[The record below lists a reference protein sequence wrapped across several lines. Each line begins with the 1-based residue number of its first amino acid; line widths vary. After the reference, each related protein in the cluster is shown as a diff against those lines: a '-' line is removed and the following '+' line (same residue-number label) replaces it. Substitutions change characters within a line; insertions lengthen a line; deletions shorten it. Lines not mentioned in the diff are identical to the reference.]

1 MTETAPIVR
10 FARALAHMLLL
21 AACSGAM
28 ASCNSSATTWP
39 QSAQAA
45 SSSPSSSLGVDA
57 GAPAPVTTPDQKKSS
72 RRPPKLPHDSRL
84 VCKEDRD
91 CVFVG
96 RRPCMCTECG
106 TSWREVLNRQAVKK
120 LRASWAR
127 KRCVAQPCPKCESHL
142 LGTKPICRAGQ
153 CTVE

>member
-1 MTETAPIVR
+1 MTETARIVR
-10 FARALAHMLLL
+10 FARALAHTLLL
-21 AACSGAM
+21 AACGGALAACSG
-28 ASCNSSATTWP
+28 NTWP

-45 SSSPSSSLGVDA
+45 ASSRIPSSGVDA
-57 GAPAPVTTPDQKKSS
+57 GAPASDAPQRQKKAKP
-72 RRPPKLPHDSRL
+72 RPPRLPYDSRL

-96 RRPCMCTECG
+96 PRPCMCDECG
-106 TSWREVLNRQAVKK
+106 TSWREVLNRRAVKK
-120 LRASWAR
+120 LRASWAVE
-127 KRCVAQPCPKCESHL
+127 RCDVQSCPKCESRL